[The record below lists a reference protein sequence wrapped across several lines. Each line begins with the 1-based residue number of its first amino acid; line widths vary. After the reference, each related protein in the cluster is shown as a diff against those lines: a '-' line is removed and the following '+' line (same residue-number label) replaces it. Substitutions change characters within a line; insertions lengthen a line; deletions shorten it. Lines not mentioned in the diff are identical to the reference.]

1 MRFIPFR
8 RKNEKKTDAQLIGMY
23 LDTGDI
29 ELLGTLFG
37 RYLHLV
43 YGICLKYFRERQ
55 GAKDAV
61 MDIYEKLAEELPRHK
76 IRNFK
81 SWLYVLSKNHCLMEL
96 RKTPKGKTIY
106 LSGDAELEHFM
117 ENGHELH
124 PVDKDDQDG
133 LMHALQEC
141 MKKLKNEQQDCIH
154 LFYYKNKC
162 YKEIAV
168 IMKIE
173 EKKVK
178 SHIQNGKRNLKIC
191 LENNQ

>member
-1 MRFIPFR
+1 
-8 RKNEKKTDAQLIGMY
+8 MY
-23 LDTGDI
+23 LDTGDT
-29 ELLGTLFG
+29 ELLGELYG

-43 YGICLKYFRERQ
+43 YGICLKYFGDRQ
-55 GAKDAV
+55 KAKDGV
-61 MDIYEKLAEELPRHK
+61 MDVFEKLAEELPRHK

-96 RKTPKGKTIY
+96 RKAPTGKTVY
-106 LSGDAELEHFM
+106 LAADAELERFM
-117 ENGHELH
+117 ENGHGLH
-124 PVDKDDQDG
+124 PIDNDDQDK
-133 LMHALQEC
+133 LMLALQEC
-141 MKKLKNEQQDCIH
+141 IKKLKIEQQDCIH

-168 IMKIE
+168 ILKIE

-191 LENNQ
+191 LENSQ